1 MPVSAL
7 DTGGEAGTGMD
18 WAGMKGTGLHA
29 LYVPQAK
36 TGAVLQRTPLAGCS
50 RHATPSG
57 GVDLD
62 PKELF

>member
-7 DTGGEAGTGMD
+7 NTGGEAGTGMD

-36 TGAVLQRTPLAGCS
+36 TGAVLQRTPWQDAPAMLLQV
-50 RHATPSG
+50 
-57 GVDLD
+57 GV
-62 PKELF
+62 